1 MISTQVYKPNW
12 WYTEVI
18 VCLEKCTI
26 AGVLVFVKDVMK
38 QAALGLAVSGFW
50 LFFFASAHPF
60 RERRDNIIKD
70 LCCLAQILVMLGVI
84 LLQIKTQSEDSSLA
98 NYSQNDIDII
108 LIVVVCAPV
117 AALIGPWLVHVIRNR
132 CRALR
137 KYFSKDSSQEEKK
150 ALTNNEDE
158 DRDELGRPRWGGPDN
173 KKGPDESTTRLT
185 LPGQD
190 DPPARVDEPPVEV
203 PLQGSSPEGRGCA
216 IA

>member
-1 MISTQVYKPNW
+1 
-12 WYTEVI
+12 
-18 VCLEKCTI
+18 
-26 AGVLVFVKDVMK
+26 
-38 QAALGLAVSGFW
+38 
-50 LFFFASAHPF
+50 
-60 RERRDNIIKD
+60 
-70 LCCLAQILVMLGVI
+70 MLGVI

-137 KYFSKDSSQEEKK
+137 KYFSKDSEEEKK
-150 ALTNNEDE
+150 ALTTEDADE
-158 DRDELGRPRWGGPDN
+158 DLDELGRPRLG
-173 KKGPDESTTRLT
+173 KGPDASTTRLT

-190 DPPARVDEPPVEV
+190 DPPARVDDADAPVEV
-203 PLQGSSPEGRGCA
+203 PLQGSSPEGRGGCA

>member
-1 MISTQVYKPNW
+1 MRHEFRRGLWPWDASR
-12 WYTEVI
+12 
-18 VCLEKCTI
+18 
-26 AGVLVFVKDVMK
+26 AGFQAFFLLPSVL
-38 QAALGLAVSGFW
+38 QAARAARFYAGNF
-50 LFFFASAHPF
+50 
-60 RERRDNIIKD
+60 
-70 LCCLAQILVMLGVI
+70 
-84 LLQIKTQSEDSSLA
+84 
-98 NYSQNDIDII
+98 
-108 LIVVVCAPV
+108 VVCAPV

-137 KYFSKDSSQEEKK
+137 KYFSKDSKEEEKE
-150 ALTNNEDE
+150 ALTNEVE
-158 DRDELGRPRWGGPDN
+158 LDELGRPRWGGPDN

>member
-1 MISTQVYKPNW
+1 M
-12 WYTEVI
+12 
-18 VCLEKCTI
+18 
-26 AGVLVFVKDVMK
+26 
-38 QAALGLAVSGFW
+38 
-50 LFFFASAHPF
+50 
-60 RERRDNIIKD
+60 
-70 LCCLAQILVMLGVI
+70 AQILVMLGVI

-117 AALIGPWLVHVIRNR
+117 ATLIGPWLVHVVRNR

-137 KYFSKDSSQEEKK
+137 KYCSRKDSTEEKE

-158 DRDELGRPRWGGPDN
+158 DLDELGRPRWGGPDN

-203 PLQGSSPEGRGCA
+203 PLQGSSPEGRGGCA

>member
-1 MISTQVYKPNW
+1 M
-12 WYTEVI
+12 
-18 VCLEKCTI
+18 
-26 AGVLVFVKDVMK
+26 
-38 QAALGLAVSGFW
+38 
-50 LFFFASAHPF
+50 
-60 RERRDNIIKD
+60 
-70 LCCLAQILVMLGVI
+70 
-84 LLQIKTQSEDSSLA
+84 A

-137 KYFSKDSSQEEKK
+137 KYFSKDADEEKE

-158 DRDELGRPRWGGPDN
+158 DLDELGRPRWGGPDN